1 MQVSFN
7 SHSNKLI
14 RAFTACVSVVMVA
27 ACAMTYEAPTA
38 IAPRVSQPVNAA
50 QKTIM
55 DTAEQVLV
63 GDGYQITYAND
74 AAGTIS
80 TAPRDLHVTPEQAN
94 CGTTMGIDY
103 LKDKRTETT
112 VAFGVLAENN
122 RVSVKATIQ
131 GNYRPGDPTQDI
143 TLTCVSRGVLESQLM
158 NQITAA
164 LAK

>member
-1 MQVSFN
+1 MQDSFD
-7 SHSNKLI
+7 SHCYKLM
-14 RAFTACVSVVMVA
+14 RVATVCVSVAIVA

-38 IAPRVSQPVNAA
+38 VAPKVSQPVKATEKA
-50 QKTIM
+50 IM
-55 DTAEQVLV
+55 DAAEQVLV
-63 GDGYQITYAND
+63 SDGYQITYTNG
-74 AAGTIS
+74 AAGIIS
-80 TAPRDLHVTPEQAN
+80 TAPRDLHVTPEQAS

-103 LKDKRTETT
+103 LMDKRTKTT

-122 RVSVKATIQ
+122 HVSIKATIQ
-131 GNYRPGDPTQDI
+131 GSYRPGDPTEDI